1 MICSANTNIGMKR
14 HVNQDKFIL
23 KQYSE
28 RTCLVGV
35 CDGMGGAKGGC
46 EASTVAAEAFTGTI
60 DAFITPYLGNKD
72 KILHS
77 AQIKEALSIAVQRAN
92 EAVYKYAKSHPAL
105 EGMGTTLV
113 AALII
118 GKTIFAVN
126 VGDSRMYFAK
136 GLKIKQITKDHSYVQ
151 YLLDMGELTEK
162 EAENF
167 PNKNVITR
175 AVGTE
180 EKVRPDIYKET
191 VTDGTFVVLCSDGLS
206 NFVSTDEI
214 REIVTSGDV
223 RKTDQIN
230 LAAKVRKLIDRAN
243 ENGGA
248 DNITAVVAK
257 L

>member
-1 MICSANTNIGMKR
+1 
-14 HVNQDKFIL
+14 
-23 KQYSE
+23 
-28 RTCLVGV
+28 
-35 CDGMGGAKGGC
+35 
-46 EASTVAAEAFTGTI
+46 
-60 DAFITPYLGNKD
+60 
-72 KILHS
+72 
-77 AQIKEALSIAVQRAN
+77 
-92 EAVYKYAKSHPAL
+92 
-105 EGMGTTLV
+105 
-113 AALII
+113 
-118 GKTIFAVN
+118 
-126 VGDSRMYFAK
+126 
-136 GLKIKQITKDHSYVQ
+136 
-151 YLLDMGELTEK
+151 MGELTEK

-248 DNITAVVAK
+248 DNITAVVFT